1 MTDNQPTPVRLD
13 HDYEGGTTI
22 EPTDATWGVMAHA
35 TPEEIAE
42 WQKAIDDYGRVQA
55 VMYRRWKEALDAELA
70 ARPPEPPR
78 EPGPGE
84 VVSAITFADLCRKDD
99 EWAREVAEKL
109 SRAAILAGFKK
120 IDAAWG
126 TTKEEPQ
133 P

>member
-1 MTDNQPTPVRLD
+1 MTDNQPIPVRLD

-22 EPTDATWGVMAHA
+22 EPPAATWGVAAHA

-42 WQKAIDDYGRVQA
+42 WQKAIEDYDRVQS

-70 ARPPEPPR
+70 ARPPQPPR

-84 VVSAITFADLCRKDD
+84 VVSTITFADLCSKDD
-99 EWAREVAEKL
+99 EFARGVAEKL
-109 SRAAILAGFKK
+109 ARAALEAGFKK

-126 TTKEEPQ
+126 TAREGQ
-133 P
+133 S

>member
-1 MTDNQPTPVRLD
+1 MTDNQPIPVRLD
-13 HDYEGGTTI
+13 HDYKSGTTI
-22 EPTDATWGVMAHA
+22 EPPDATWGVVAHA
-35 TPEEIAE
+35 LPEEIAE
-42 WQKAIDDYGRVQA
+42 WQKAIEDYNRVQD
-55 VMYRRWKEALDAELA
+55 VMYIRWKAALDAELA
-70 ARPPEPPR
+70 ARLPEPLR

-84 VVSAITFADLCRKDD
+84 VVSSISYADLCRKDD

-109 SRAAILAGFKK
+109 ARAAIEAGFKK